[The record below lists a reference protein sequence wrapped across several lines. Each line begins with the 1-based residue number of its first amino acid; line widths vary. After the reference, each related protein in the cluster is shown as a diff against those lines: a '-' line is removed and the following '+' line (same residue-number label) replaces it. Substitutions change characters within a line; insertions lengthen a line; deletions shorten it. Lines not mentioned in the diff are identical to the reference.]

1 LALVIDQ
8 GDCTAIAVNFRTCAS
23 DGSLHGTVRIWEPD
37 TCTRRHTLTG
47 HTDAVAVVAIAPD
60 STWLA
65 TAGDYDGTVRI
76 WDPVT
81 GTQRHTLTG
90 HTDAVAAVAIAPD
103 GTWLATAGRSPS
115 AIPRLP

>member
-1 LALVIDQ
+1 VGRWRL
-8 GDCTAIAVNFRTCAS
+8 
-23 DGSLHGTVRIWEPD
+23 P
-37 TCTRRHTLTG
+37 
-47 HTDAVAVVAIAPD
+47 PD
-60 STWLA
+60 SSWLA

-103 GTWLATAGRSPS
+103 GT
-115 AIPRLP
+115 